1 LPTYEYQCRDCESS
15 FDVIKRISQ
24 LDETESCV
32 NCASQSTYRTIPR
45 THFYGASDWDTASYN
60 PGLGMWVKSRK
71 HAEREAKNRGLIEV
85 GNESP
90 VKMLEAQDRDTA
102 KISDEAFDKSW
113 AKTEHFLKKELGKS

>member
-1 LPTYEYQCRDCESS
+1 
-15 FDVIKRISQ
+15 
-24 LDETESCV
+24 
-32 NCASQSTYRTIPR
+32 
-45 THFYGASDWDTASYN
+45 
-60 PGLGMWVKSRK
+60 MWVKSRK